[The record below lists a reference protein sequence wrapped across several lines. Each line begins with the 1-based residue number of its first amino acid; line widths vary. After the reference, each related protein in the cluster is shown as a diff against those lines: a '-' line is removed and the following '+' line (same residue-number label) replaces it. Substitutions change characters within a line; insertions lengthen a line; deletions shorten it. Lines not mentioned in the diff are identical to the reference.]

1 MRRKKDIMCRSMPLL
16 AVGIVLLSVQGCSA
30 GGGETEPA
38 FSNSSGRQ
46 TEETEKAEEATE
58 HLLTVWFDYQRV
70 REEMYASELWA
81 LDYVEQYLETGNWED
96 LSRARTACIAAA
108 RFLSELSMEE
118 EDLSDE
124 EYSILA
130 ETGMDVTFQ
139 SEQMRSIEKELE
151 ETHTFV
157 RNRIL
162 ESLEEDIF
170 FSSDVERLKEEIELE
185 KEYCSCLI
193 QSECN
198 TLNYL
203 LLMLEDRESAED
215 YWENLP
221 DKYPTLGSECLKWSD
236 SETELRM
243 QEDQCL
249 DHMQEII
256 LGKADLEA
264 AMQADLYELEQIIE
278 KGSGIDWK
286 NLSFAMSNTPVLL
299 PMPEW
304 YDSETAGYL
313 SFTKDNEGN
322 VVYPESGDK
331 LTDDSYGV
339 YIEIE
344 GISGEELNTYV
355 DLVRNLAQGAQIME
369 NKEGWSIMMPDYSVQ
384 ISLEDDTAT
393 LVFYGQDV
401 TFAPVWYFEE

>member
-1 MRRKKDIMCRSMPLL
+1 MRWRGGIMRWGMPFL
-16 AVGIVLLSVQGCSA
+16 AAGIVLLSVQGCSA
-30 GGGETEPA
+30 EGGETGSA

-58 HLLTVWFDYQRV
+58 HLLTVWFDYLRV

-81 LDYVEQYLETGNWED
+81 LDYVDKYLRTGKWDD
-96 LSRARTACIAAA
+96 LSKARTACIASV
-108 RFLSELSMEE
+108 RFLSDLSMEE

-124 EYSILA
+124 EYAVLA
-130 ETGMDVTFQ
+130 KVGMDVSFQ
-139 SEQMRSIEKELE
+139 SEQLRSIETDLE
-151 ETHTFV
+151 DTHGFV

-162 ESLEEDIF
+162 ESLEESIF
-170 FSSDVERLKEEIELE
+170 FSSTVERLKKGIALEREL
-185 KEYCSCLI
+185 CSCWFE
-193 QSECN
+193 SECN

-203 LLMLEDRESAED
+203 LLMVEDKEKAED
-215 YWENLP
+215 YWEDFLE
-221 DKYPTLGSECLKWSD
+221 KYPLLASER
-236 SETELRM
+236 SEWNDNESELER
-243 QEDQCL
+243 QEGQCL
-249 DHMQEII
+249 DSIQEIV
-256 LGKADLEA
+256 LGKAELEA
-264 AMQADLYELEQIIE
+264 AMQADLYELEQAIE
-278 KGSGIDWK
+278 KGDGIDWK
-286 NLSFAMSNTPVLL
+286 KLSFAMSNTPVLL

-344 GISGEELNTYV
+344 GISGEKLNTYV
-355 DLVRNLAQGAQIME
+355 DLVRNMVQGAQIME

-393 LVFYGQDV
+393 LIFSGQDV